1 MEITLKQGAETN
13 LTTKIID
20 ILTGLELSSIK
31 KTIFD
36 AFENLSNND
45 LINYIGEL
53 NKNDVM
59 H

>member
-1 MEITLKQGAETN
+1 MEITLKQSTEIN

-36 AFENLSNND
+36 CFENLSNND

-53 NKNDVM
+53 NKSDVM